1 MASNI
6 ERAII
11 KTLIYADIFDYPLTL
26 TEIEKYLIKVKNQP
40 FDFGEIRFPFA
51 QGRNEKV
58 KITIKNLKNK
68 KILYEKDGYYFLQ
81 RKKYIVKERKERKV
95 YSERKIEIACKV
107 ASFLKFIPSVKLIG
121 ITGALAVNN
130 SKKDD
135 DLDLIV
141 ITSSK
146 LLWTTR
152 FLVTLLVELLGVRRH
167 PGGFVTSDKICL
179 NMFLDEEH
187 LSLPIKDRDLFSAH
201 EIIQVKPIYDRN
213 QTYQRF
219 LQENLWVKKYL
230 PNGLKFKMQ
239 KSKVKSTIQKSKIFL
254 MYIESVLKSFQ
265 LWYMRKRRTTE
276 VINEGIIRFHPED
289 ARVWVMKKYKQ
300 KVSSDKYG

>member
-11 KTLIYADIFDYPLTL
+11 KTLIYADIFDYPLTND
-26 TEIEKYLIKVKNQP
+26 EIYKYLIKIKNQP
-40 FDFGEIRFPFA
+40 FDFV

-68 KILYEKDGYYFLQ
+68 KIIYEKDGYYFLQ

-95 YSERKIEIACKV
+95 YSERKIEIVCKV

-135 DLDLIV
+135 DLDLMI

-187 LSLPIKDRDLFSAH
+187 LSLPIKERDLFSAH
-201 EIIQVKPIYDRN
+201 EVIQVKPIYDRD

-230 PNGLKFKMQ
+230 PNSMEDIKILRYKDIKRENTKVIHIIETILHHIQIRYMQ
-239 KSKVKSTIQKSKIFL
+239 
-254 MYIESVLKSFQ
+254 
-265 LWYMRKRRTTE
+265 KRRTTE

>member
-11 KTLIYADIFDYPLTL
+11 KTLIYADVFDYPLTL
-26 TEIEKYLIKVKNQP
+26 GEICRRLIKVKIIGQRP
-40 FDFGEIRFPFA
+40 ISLWL
-51 QGRNEKV
+51 
-58 KITIKNLKNK
+58 KNLKNK
-68 KILYEKDGYYFLQ
+68 KIIYEKDGYYFLQ
-81 RKKYIVKERKERKV
+81 RKKYIVKERKEKKV

-107 ASFLKFIPSVKLIG
+107 ASFLKFIPSVELIG

-135 DLDLIV
+135 DLDLMI

-152 FLVTLLVELLGVRRH
+152 FLVTLLVELLGVRRR

-187 LSLPIKDRDLFSAH
+187 LSLPIKERDLFSAH
-201 EIIQVKPIYDRN
+201 EVIQVKPIYDRN

-230 PNGLKFKMQ
+230 PNSIENIKILRYKDIKRENTKVIHIIETILHHIQIRYMQ
-239 KSKVKSTIQKSKIFL
+239 
-254 MYIESVLKSFQ
+254 
-265 LWYMRKRRTTE
+265 KRRTTE

-289 ARVWVMKKYKQ
+289 ARIWVMKKYKQ

>member
-11 KTLIYADIFDYPLTL
+11 KTLIYADIFDYPLTND
-26 TEIEKYLIKVKNQP
+26 EIYKYLIKIKNQP
-40 FDFGEIRFPFA
+40 FDFV

-68 KILYEKDGYYFLQ
+68 KIIYEKDGYYFLQ

-95 YSERKIEIACKV
+95 YSERKIEIVCKV

-135 DLDLIV
+135 DLDLMI

-187 LSLPIKDRDLFSAH
+187 LSLPIKERDLFSAH
-201 EIIQVKPIYDRN
+201 EVIQVKPIYDKDK
-213 QTYQRF
+213 TYEKF
-219 LQENLWVKKYL
+219 LQANLWLRRYL
-230 PNGLKFKMQ
+230 PNAIVMKDAMKTPQRWQAERSEAM
-239 KSKVKSTIQKSKIFL
+239 TPL
-254 MYIESVLKSFQ
+254 MVEEIIKRLQ
-265 LWYMRKRRTTE
+265 LWYMKNRRTTE
-276 VINEGIIRFHPED
+276 VIENGIIRFHPQD
-289 ARVWVMKKYKQ
+289 ARIWVMKKYKQ